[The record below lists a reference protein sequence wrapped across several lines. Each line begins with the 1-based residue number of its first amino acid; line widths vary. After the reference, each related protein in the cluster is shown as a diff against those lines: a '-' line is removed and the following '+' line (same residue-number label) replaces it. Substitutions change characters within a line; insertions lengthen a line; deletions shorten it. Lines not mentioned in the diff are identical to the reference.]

1 MNEVGRRI
9 KVYIAGSYTPKDGRE
24 ETRLSN
30 IRQAADVA
38 KRLIQL
44 GYLPFCLHT
53 MTIGW
58 EDACSYEEFS
68 RFGLAWMQTCDAILL
83 LPGWQQSPGARREH
97 EEAVTFGLSIIYGLD
112 SLVSATSEAV
122 AAKSGGGD
130 HV

>member
-1 MNEVGRRI
+1 MNEVARRM
-9 KVYIAGSYTPKDGRE
+9 KVYIAGPYTPKDGRN

-30 IRQAADVA
+30 IRQAADAA

-44 GYLPFCLHT
+44 GHFPFCPHT
-53 MTIGW
+53 MTVGW

-68 RFGLAWMQTCDAILL
+68 HFGLAWLQTCDAILL
-83 LPGWQQSPGARREH
+83 LPDWEQSPGARREH

-112 SLVSATSEAV
+112 SLVSASCETMAD
-122 AAKSGGGD
+122 KSGGDD